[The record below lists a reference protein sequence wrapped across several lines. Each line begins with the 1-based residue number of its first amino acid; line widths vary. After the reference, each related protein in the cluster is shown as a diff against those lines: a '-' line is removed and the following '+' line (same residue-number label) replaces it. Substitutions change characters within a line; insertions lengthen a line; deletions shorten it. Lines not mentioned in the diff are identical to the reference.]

1 MRETIA
7 LSATPAPDT
16 ICNMAVKKAA
26 AHKKARS
33 SAKKIPDNAAESVK
47 AAIQLDEFLAKFT
60 PEVTETAKQA
70 LRKMRTRL
78 PGAIE
83 LIYDNYNALAIGF
96 SPTERASDAIF
107 SIALYPRW
115 VSLFFLING
124 ARLCDPDGRLQCS
137 GKQARHIVLETVG
150 ILDDPAVQDL
160 MAQALE
166 LSPKQIDVSQSR
178 RLIVKSVSAKQRP
191 RRPSDR

>member
-1 MRETIA
+1 
-7 LSATPAPDT
+7 
-16 ICNMAVKKAA
+16 MAVKKAA
-26 AHKKARS
+26 ARN
-33 SAKKIPDNAAESVK
+33 SAKKIRDNNAQSVK
-47 AAIQLDEFLAKFT
+47 AANQLDEFLAKFT

-115 VSLFFLING
+115 VSLFFLMNG
-124 ARLCDPDGRLQCS
+124 AKLRDPDGCLQGS
-137 GKQARHIVLETVG
+137 GKQARHIVLDTVG
-150 ILDDPAVQDL
+150 TLDDPAVQEL

-166 LSPKQIDVSQSR
+166 LSPKQFDASQPR

-191 RRPSDR
+191 RRPA

>member
-1 MRETIA
+1 MVVRKKR
-7 LSATPAPDT
+7 ATDLG
-16 ICNMAVKKAA
+16 
-26 AHKKARS
+26 
-33 SAKKIPDNAAESVK
+33 KKIRRKEVQSVK
-47 AAIQLDEFLAKFT
+47 AADQLDEFLAKFT

-115 VSLFFLING
+115 VSLFFLMNG
-124 ARLCDPDGRLQCS
+124 TKLRDPDGRLQ
-137 GKQARHIVLETVG
+137 GTGRQVRHIVLETVT
-150 ILDDPAVQDL
+150 IIDDPAVQDL

-166 LSPKQIDVSQSR
+166 LSPKQIDSSQPR
-178 RLIVKSVSAKQRP
+178 QLIVKSISAKQRP
-191 RRPSDR
+191 RRPSERDA